1 MSGLWKPFVTALVGF
16 AVLDGIWLGV
26 VMKNF
31 YRTALGP
38 MARTGPD
45 GALTPIWAVA
55 LPVYVLLAL
64 GQVVFVLPRITGE
77 SFGTA
82 ITCGAVF
89 GFITYGVY
97 DLTNWST
104 LRSYTGTL
112 ALVDMAWGTF
122 ACAAVAGLLR
132 KLAG

>member
-1 MSGLWKPFVTALVGF
+1 MTALWKPFLTALVGF
-16 AVLDGIWLGV
+16 ALLDGIWLGV
-26 VMKNF
+26 VMKTF

-38 MARTGPD
+38 IARTGAD
-45 GALTPIWAVA
+45 GALTPIWSVA

-64 GQVVFVLPRITGE
+64 GEVVFVLPRITGE
-77 SFGTA
+77 SIGA
-82 ITCGAVF
+82 ALICGAAF

-104 LRSYTGTL
+104 LRSYSATL

-122 ACAAVAGLLR
+122 ACAVVAGLLR